1 MTNSTKMPVRL
12 ADQLLEIVGLVI
24 VLGSFFDLYVRIDTL
39 PKIIPTHF
47 DGAGTADGWSEKTDL
62 FMMPAISA
70 ALWLLMV
77 FLSRRPQMFNYPT
90 TITDENRAVQYR
102 NGALM
107 MRLFAV
113 SLPLVFA
120 ILTHSTIQIAPN
132 ANPHLDTYWIFIVLA
147 LVFAPILF
155 FFIQSSRSNS

>member
-1 MTNSTKMPVRL
+1 MTNSTKMPFRL
-12 ADQLLEIVGLVI
+12 ADQILEIIGLVI
-24 VLGSFFDLYVRIDTL
+24 VLGSFFELYVKIDTL

-47 DGAGTADGWSEKTDL
+47 DGSGTVDGWSEKTDL
-62 FMMPAISA
+62 FMMPAFSA

-77 FLSRRPQMFNYPT
+77 FLSRKPHLFNYPT
-90 TITDENRAVQYR
+90 TLTDENRAVQYR
-102 NGALM
+102 NGALL

-120 ILTHSTIQIAPN
+120 ILIHSTIQFAPN

-155 FFIQSSRSNS
+155 FFIQSSKSNS